1 MVFKIKEARERAGLT
16 QSQLADKLGIS
27 FATLSGYETGRHDP
41 RSDTLA
47 EIARICRT
55 TTDYLLGREDR
66 TNVVS
71 HEAMV
76 IAHKFDKLNPY
87 SRKVVEALVDLELKR
102 PSDYASETARFNKMS
117 ELPSTE
123 SSAQ

>member
-1 MVFKIKEARERAGLT
+1 MVFRIKEARERVGMT
-16 QSQLADKLGIS
+16 QAQLADKLGIS

-55 TTDYLLGREDR
+55 TTDYLLGREDG
-66 TNVVS
+66 TGQVS

-76 IAHKFDKLNPY
+76 IAHKFDRLNLY
-87 SRKVVEALVDLELKR
+87 SQKVIEALVELELKR
-102 PSDYASETARFNKMS
+102 PTHSVND
-117 ELPSTE
+117 L
-123 SSAQ
+123 